1 MIEDETVVGGTN
13 RGRASGLRFEPVG
26 RADSNAFAL
35 AETLRA
41 AGIPADLPTGG
52 AIGKRLKKADRAGI
66 RYAVIIGGDE
76 LTGGTVQL
84 RDLGAG
90 VQEEVAHEALAAVL
104 AAKLAEEAV

>member
-1 MIEDETVVGGTN
+1 MLVGAVSADAPSVAVMSAEDD
-13 RGRASGLRFEPVG
+13 
-26 RADSNAFAL
+26 ADSTAFAL

-52 AIGKRLKKADRAGI
+52 TIGKRLKKADRVGI

-76 LTGGTVQL
+76 LAGGTVQL

-90 VQEEVAHEALAAVL
+90 VQEEVAEEALTAML
-104 AAKLAEEAV
+104 AAKLAKEAV